1 MEKFKEN
8 DRVRI
13 WLEDDMEPNGG
24 SWCNGTLKTIEFKIK
39 RPLTFIEDGFEINVN
54 DYKTVKDMQYVV
66 DYLSTIQEWIE
77 DGYKIEKIK
86 TK

>member
-13 WLEDDMEPNGG
+13 WFEDSMEPNGG
-24 SWCNGTLKTIEFKIK
+24 SWVSGTLKNIELTIKN
-39 RPLTFIEDGFEINVN
+39 PLTFIEDGFEINVD
-54 DYKTVKDMQYVV
+54 DYKTIRDIEYL
-66 DYLSTIQEWIE
+66 DCLSTIEEFIE
-77 DGYKIEKIK
+77 SGDKIEKINE

>member
-1 MEKFKEN
+1 MGEFKEN

-13 WLEDDMEPNGG
+13 WLEDNMEPDGG
-24 SWCNGTLKTIEFKIK
+24 SWCNGTLKTIEFTIK
-39 RPLTFIEDGFEINVN
+39 RPLTFIEDGHEINVN
-54 DYKTVKDMQYVV
+54 DYKTAKDMQYVV
-66 DYLSTIQEWIE
+66 DYLSTIDEWVK